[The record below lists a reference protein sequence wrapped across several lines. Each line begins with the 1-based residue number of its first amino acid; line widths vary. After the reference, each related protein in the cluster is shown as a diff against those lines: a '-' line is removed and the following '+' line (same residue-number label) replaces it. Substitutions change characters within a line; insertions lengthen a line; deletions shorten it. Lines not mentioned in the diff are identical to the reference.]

1 MRCKLG
7 DSRGETLVELLAA
20 ILVAALSVALLFTCC
35 TAAASMD
42 RRAKEVDAE
51 HYAAL
56 SAAERRDTP
65 VADVTAT
72 VTIEGNGRSVPDMA
86 VDLFGG
92 EKMYSYRSK
101 P

>member
-56 SAAERRDTP
+56 SAAERQETP

-72 VTIEGNGRSVPDMA
+72 VTIEGNGLAPAVE

>member
-56 SAAERRDTP
+56 SAAERQETP

-72 VTIEGNGRSVPDMA
+72 VTIEGNGWASAVE